1 MGGMPMRQ
9 FMEKMIV
16 PPGSKKPT
24 GGEPITDIGHTA
36 DEHNARGGGDAP
48 AGPERKGVRIEK
60 KAGPTLGLGGRG
72 RQRTRNGGGLNIG
85 GY

>member
-24 GGEPITDIGHTA
+24 GGPPITSVGHTA

-48 AGPERKGVRIEK
+48 AGPERKGIRIQK
-60 KAGPTLGLGGRG
+60 KAEAGPAVGLGGRK
-72 RQRTRNGGGLNIG
+72 RNRNGSGLNIG